1 MSNDNEDL
9 EVMITPEAELASL
22 KTRADLLGVKF
33 HPSISVEKL
42 REKLNAALVTVAPV
56 PDEPVVVAAVPEE
69 TLVQRRFRKKREANT
84 LVRIR
89 VTCMNPAKKDWAGE
103 IFTSGNSLVGS
114 FTKFVPFNAD
124 EGWHVPNIIV
134 EQIKE
139 RQCQIF
145 VPVKDARG
153 NTTRKGKMIKEFA
166 IEVMPDLTPEEL
178 AELARRQAMSKAI
191 D

>member
-33 HPSISVEKL
+33 HPSISAEKL
-42 REKLNAALVTVAPV
+42 REKLNAALITVAPV

-166 IEVMPDLTPEEL
+166 IEVMPDLTPDEL
-178 AELARRQAMSKAI
+178 AELARRQALSKAI

>member
-103 IFTSGNSLVGS
+103 IFTSGNSLVGA

-178 AELARRQAMSKAI
+178 AELARRQALSKAI

>member
-42 REKLNAALVTVAPV
+42 REKVNAALVTVAPV

-166 IEVMPDLTPEEL
+166 IEVMPDLTPDEL

>member
-42 REKLNAALVTVAPV
+42 REKLNAALVTEAPV
-56 PDEPVVVAAVPEE
+56 PDEPSVVAAVPEE
-69 TLVQRRFRKKREANT
+69 TLVQRRFRKKREANA

-145 VPVKDARG
+145 VPVKDSRG

>member
-166 IEVMPDLTPEEL
+166 IEVMPDLTPDEL

>member
-42 REKLNAALVTVAPV
+42 REKLNAALVTEAPV

-166 IEVMPDLTPEEL
+166 IEVMPDLTPDEL

>member
-178 AELARRQAMSKAI
+178 AELARRQALSKAI